1 MLCPTP
7 AFWQPRPCLSKPLL
21 KQAPDAVSRSR
32 LLAASMKESG
42 ASLELHMDNKNV
54 LCHSWPSPRLHSFDT
69 PTPVT
74 TVVCRLMALPCTSSA
89 ADGVRAVTNIMLLS
103 TTLSIVQCL
112 QPCHLFQPSRLEPT
126 GVSHSLEEWWD
137 STCLDTFVSS
147 HLPSATREA
156 GAVAEQAGEVC
167 SFQPMPQLHT
177 SGHRDGRPF
186 WARDLLILKR
196 TGLPSQTG
204 HRGRQVVL
212 LPAAMPVC
220 RSAMG
225 KCRCSHGNNGG
236 HHLPL

>member
-42 ASLELHMDNKNV
+42 ASRELHMDNNNV

-103 TTLSIVQCL
+103 TTLSTVQCL

-147 HLPSATREA
+147 HLP
-156 GAVAEQAGEVC
+156 
-167 SFQPMPQLHT
+167 
-177 SGHRDGRPF
+177 
-186 WARDLLILKR
+186 
-196 TGLPSQTG
+196 
-204 HRGRQVVL
+204 RGRCSGRASRRSSQLSTNTTTSHQWPSRRPAL
-212 LPAAMPVC
+212 LGQKLAY
-220 RSAMG
+220 S
-225 KCRCSHGNNGG
+225 
-236 HHLPL
+236 